1 MNKNRYW
8 FAMIVS
14 LLVAIVPSVLAGA
27 FVDNDWLRNLLIG
40 ICVFLGG
47 MVWLKIGKA

>member
-14 LLVAIVPSVLAGA
+14 LLVVIVPSVLAGA

-40 ICVFLGG
+40 VCLSLGG
-47 MVWLKIGKA
+47 VVWLKLRKA